1 MLTRLALFVAMLTI
15 SVAARP
21 QAFNIEMADGS
32 NEAVI
37 FESMNGMDVTK
48 QIADIVVGNTL
59 SHFGGVH
66 TIPTI
71 GDPEYGV
78 PKKFILTYGVVSEF
92 TCKDYQP
99 VHISVPAGRQLIVF
113 SATYGS
119 PSHSNNDV
127 TRAVINNLV
136 KYNAIDH
143 EGGVHTAIGDPEVGV
158 PKTFRLVYG
167 YSERFTCSDYQPVV
181 VSVEMG
187 FSLHVFRA
195 TYGSANY

>member
-37 FESMNGMDVTK
+37 FEGMNGMETRLEDPQASISAAPPAKDVTK

-59 SHFGGVH
+59 CHFGGVH

-78 PKKFILTYGVVSEF
+78 QKKFILTYGVVTEF
-92 TCKDYQP
+92 TCKDFQP
-99 VHISVPAGRQLIVF
+99 VHISVPAGRQLVVF

-119 PSHSNNDV
+119 PNNDV
-127 TRAVINNLV
+127 TRAVINKLV
-136 KYNAIDH
+136 KNNAILI
-143 EGGVHTAIGDPEVGV
+143 AIVKKYAG
-158 PKTFRLVYG
+158 
-167 YSERFTCSDYQPVV
+167 
-181 VSVEMG
+181 
-187 FSLHVFRA
+187 
-195 TYGSANY
+195 